1 MIKSYTFILILC
13 LISLFISGCD
23 RFIYIDSVLYSIDK
37 MEYSKNEVLTISV
50 DGSLYAD
57 EFEDLYTG
65 ITFSKS
71 VELLN
76 LEGNL
81 TLSSSSENTFSFIS
95 KKDKYPDVFGKITF
109 KLNDVGEYVL
119 SIRGEALTASGN
131 GIGIGKIDEI
141 IQFAVVE

>member
-1 MIKSYTFILILC
+1 MIKNYIFIIFLYLMT
-13 LISLFISGCD
+13 LFISGCD

-37 MEYSKNEVLTISV
+37 NEYAKNEVLTININ
-50 DGSLYAD
+50 GSLFPD
-57 EFEDLYTG
+57 EFEDLYSG

-71 VELLN
+71 VEFLN

-81 TLSSSSENTFSFIS
+81 ELSSSSENSFSFIS
-95 KKDKYPDVFGKITF
+95 KKERYPDVFAKITF
-109 KLNDVGEYVL
+109 KLNDVGEYIL

-141 IQFAVVE
+141 IEFTVTE

>member
-1 MIKSYTFILILC
+1 MKKNIFFILFC
-13 LISLFISGCD
+13 LISMFITGCD

-37 MEYSKNEVLTISV
+37 NEYAKNEVLTININ
-50 DGSLYAD
+50 GSLFPD

-71 VELLN
+71 VEFLN

-81 TLSSSSENTFSFIS
+81 ELSSSSENSFSFIS
-95 KKDKYPDVFGKITF
+95 KKERYPDVFAKITF
-109 KLNDVGEYVL
+109 KLNDVDEYVL

-131 GIGIGKIDEI
+131 GIGIGIIDEI
-141 IQFAVVE
+141 IQFTVTE

>member
-1 MIKSYTFILILC
+1 
-13 LISLFISGCD
+13 
-23 RFIYIDSVLYSIDK
+23 

-95 KKDKYPDVFGKITF
+95 KKDKYPDVFRKITF

>member
-1 MIKSYTFILILC
+1 MIKNYIFIIFLYLMT
-13 LISLFISGCD
+13 LFISGCD

-37 MEYSKNEVLTISV
+37 KEYSKNEILTISV

-57 EFEDLYTG
+57 EFEDLYSG

-71 VELLN
+71 VEFLN

-81 TLSSSSENTFSFIS
+81 ELSSSSENSFSFIS
-95 KKDKYPDVFGKITF
+95 KKENYPDVFGKITF
-109 KLNDVGEYVL
+109 KLNDVGEYIL

-141 IQFAVVE
+141 IEFTVTE

>member
-1 MIKSYTFILILC
+1 MKKNIFFILFC
-13 LISLFISGCD
+13 LISMFITGCD

-37 MEYSKNEVLTISV
+37 NEYAKNEILTISV

-57 EFEDLYTG
+57 EFEDLYSG

-71 VELLN
+71 VEFLS

-81 TLSSSSENTFSFIS
+81 ELSSSSENSFSFIS
-95 KKDKYPDVFGKITF
+95 KKERYPDVFAKITF
-109 KLNDVGEYVL
+109 KLNDVGEYIL

-141 IQFAVVE
+141 IEFTVTE

>member
-1 MIKSYTFILILC
+1 MKKNIFFILFC
-13 LISLFISGCD
+13 FISMFIIGCD

-37 MEYSKNEVLTISV
+37 NEYAKNEVLTINIK
-50 DGSLYAD
+50 GSLFPD

-71 VELLN
+71 VEFLS

-81 TLSSSSENTFSFIS
+81 ELSSLSENAFSFIS
-95 KKDKYPDVFGKITF
+95 KKERYPDVFAKITF

-131 GIGIGKIDEI
+131 GIGIGIIDEI
-141 IQFAVVE
+141 IQFTVTE